1 MRSKLALAIAAS
13 ASVLTVNAVAGQDLG
28 PNIQKV
34 KDGVYVYFGNA
45 RPNGV
50 RDSNAGIVITQEG
63 VLLVDTG
70 NNPTDS
76 RRILAAVKTLTPQP
90 VRYVVLTEPHPDHYT
105 GSFLFSPPAVV
116 ITHAS
121 GIEGMAKY
129 RTSTDPARIERLRD
143 ASPEMRTA
151 LEGYRFIVPQRE
163 YRQKTTLNMGNT
175 TIELLY
181 LKNVHSEA
189 DTAVWLPKEGVLF
202 AGAVISPDQF
212 NAFRPFVTIPAIQ
225 AAIKTLKGLNPQ
237 FVIPGHGVRGIP
249 GTVKILEQEEQFYA
263 ALLDRVG
270 RMVKDGKSLDQIT
283 EALRLPDYDGR
294 GSKDTLPP
302 IIESAYK
309 TVKGLPH
316 RAFDVEEPCHY
327 SAPPCRSQSR

>member
-1 MRSKLALAIAAS
+1 MKSKLALAVAVSI
-13 ASVLTVNAVAGQDLG
+13 SVLTVSEVAAQDLG
-28 PNIQKV
+28 PNIRKV
-34 KDGVYVYFGNA
+34 KDGIYVYLGNI
-45 RPNGV
+45 RENGV

-76 RRILAAVKTLTPQP
+76 RRILAAVKALTSQL
-90 VRYVVLTEPHPDHYT
+90 VRYVILTEPHPDHYI

-116 ITHAS
+116 MTHAT
-121 GIEGMAKY
+121 GIEGMTKY
-129 RTSTDPARIERLRD
+129 RARTDPARIERMRD
-143 ASPEMRTA
+143 ASPDMRTA

-181 LKNVHSEA
+181 LKNVNSEA
-189 DTAVWLPKEGVLF
+189 DTAVWLPKERVLF

-263 ALLDRVG
+263 LLLGRVG
-270 RMVKDGKSLDQIT
+270 RMVKDEKSLDQIT
-283 EALRLPDYDGR
+283 EALRMPDYDDR
-294 GSKDTLPP
+294 GSKDALPP

-309 TVKGLPH
+309 TVKSLPH
-316 RAFDVEEPCHY
+316 PAFDVDEPCHY
-327 SAPPCRSQSR
+327 SPPPCRSQGR